1 MLTKMSYGEVPG
13 YLRRS
18 NPNKSFAA
26 KTIEEFLELN
36 CDAAEVTG
44 WPLKSQ
50 TVQTKAAHLKAAVKE
65 RNCGRT
71 VSVSSSGDSVYL
83 IRVR

>member
-36 CDAAEVTG
+36 CDAAKKPDRANEG
-44 WPLKSQ
+44 RPPQSGREGAKLR
-50 TVQTKAAHLKAAVKE
+50 AHRE
-65 RNCGRT
+65 RVEQR
-71 VSVSSSGDSVYL
+71 
-83 IRVR
+83 R